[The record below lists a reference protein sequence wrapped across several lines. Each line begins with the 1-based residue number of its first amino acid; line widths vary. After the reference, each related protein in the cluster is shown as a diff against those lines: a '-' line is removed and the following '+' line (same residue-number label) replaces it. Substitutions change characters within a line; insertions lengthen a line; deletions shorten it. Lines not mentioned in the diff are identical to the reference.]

1 MGSIPAGRANKQRLR
16 LSRSSAFVFWAA
28 NGLPFAHH
36 ARYSQFD
43 PPNPARSA
51 DANSVRFLTVT
62 KKHDYGNASHW
73 EEVLGR
79 EFAKESDFAHNVAG
93 RTFEDGLCDPA
104 SWSLQN
110 RLGLLNGKSLSD
122 ATFQMV
128 HGGDFLL
135 TSLWM
140 LWTVNSLVEDC
151 SPLEEQK
158 LNGDISL

>member
-93 RTFEDGLCDPA
+93 CTFEDRPVRSRIVELA
-104 SWSLQN
+104 
-110 RLGLLNGKSLSD
+110 KSSG
-122 ATFQMV
+122 FI
-128 HGGDFLL
+128 
-135 TSLWM
+135 
-140 LWTVNSLVEDC
+140 EREI
-151 SPLEEQK
+151 PLRRD
-158 LNGDISL
+158 LPDGPRG

>member
-1 MGSIPAGRANKQRLR
+1 MQVTGKR
-16 LSRSSAFVFWAA
+16 FWV
-28 NGLPFAHH
+28 
-36 ARYSQFD
+36 
-43 PPNPARSA
+43 
-51 DANSVRFLTVT
+51 ANSPR
-62 KKHDYGNASHW
+62 NQISHTTLRA
-73 EEVLGR
+73 VPSR
-79 EFAKESDFAHNVAG
+79 I
-93 RTFEDGLCDPA
+93 GLCDPA

-110 RLGLLNGKSLSD
+110 RLDLLNGKSLSD

-158 LNGDISL
+158 LNRDLAVKPTPERKAKRSAAKRRVSLLPLDHCASALNRRVSRPHRPERRRLVRRGSRTRALG